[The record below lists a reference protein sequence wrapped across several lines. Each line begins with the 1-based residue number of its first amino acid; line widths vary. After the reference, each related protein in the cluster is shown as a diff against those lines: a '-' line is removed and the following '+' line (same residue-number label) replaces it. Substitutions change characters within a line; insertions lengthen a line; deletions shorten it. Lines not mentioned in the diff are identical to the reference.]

1 LNEKPH
7 CLRRQWNANKTK
19 PILEP
24 LEWVTAVFQIADS
37 WQKYGNLGGINY
49 HFKTHLAIG
58 GWAGDM
64 SITVATNE

>member
-7 CLRRQWNANKTK
+7 CLRRQWNANKTI

-24 LEWVTAVFQIADS
+24 LEWLTAALQLSDS
-37 WQKYGNLGGINY
+37 WGKLEVFGGINY
-49 HFKTHLAIG
+49 HFKTHLAVG

-64 SITVATNE
+64 SITVAPNE